1 MKRKSNH
8 TARSIWIQANGPI
21 PRDVD
26 GYAYEVHHIDGNP
39 KNNDISNLK
48 LLTIRDHLEE
58 HIRLGDWGAVSLIS
72 KRLNMGSAYA
82 SDIQRGKKRPGVG
95 GAPKGRAPWNKG
107 VKGCFTSETVEQ
119 FKQVRAGRRFGVVKL
134 TDQQCADII
143 ELYLSK
149 PSVPGAGIKS
159 KNGRVQSYETAFSK
173 HVNAEYGVTPN
184 QIYNIITGKRNV
196 KNS

>member
-8 TARSIWIQANGPI
+8 TARKVWIEAHGPI
-21 PRDVD
+21 PRDAD
-26 GYAYEVHHIDGNP
+26 GHSYEVHHADGNP
-39 KNNDISNLK
+39 NNNHIDNLQ
-48 LLTIRDHLEE
+48 LLTIREHLEE
-58 HIRLGDWGAVSLIS
+58 HIRLEDWGAVALIS
-72 KRLNMGSAYA
+72 KRLGMGSSYA
-82 SDIQRGKKRPGVG
+82 SDIQRGKKRPGIG
-95 GAPKGRAPWNKG
+95 GAPKGRLPWNKG
-107 VKGCFTSETVEQ
+107 IKGCFAPETVER
-119 FKQVRAGRRFGVVKL
+119 FKQTRAGRRFGVVKL

-149 PSVPGAGIKS
+149 PLVPGAGIKS

-173 HVNAEYGVTPN
+173 HINAEYGVTSN